1 MASFLVVLMFSNPLT
16 HGIQKNWHFI
26 MNAKNSIPFRIK
38 VYTSCDKECV
48 MAIHVP
54 DPISFY

>member
-1 MASFLVVLMFSNPLT
+1 MESRKIV
-16 HGIQKNWHFI
+16 

-54 DPISFY
+54 DPIGFY